1 MCLFVS
7 LSITVARTVCD
18 VLAVIPF
25 PSGEQCW
32 MDPLTPLARA
42 KQDQP
47 SQSPAQLSAIF
58 HGGFSSTPM
67 SLLSSWEVASSTT
80 FRERQPGLHSE
91 LHDNISSH
99 PILVISSSPFFI
111 VDEQL
116 CLHLLGLQKD
126 LCVQSCY
133 REANDHG
140 IIYLYYYGTKEV
152 TLVLEC
158 VPVSHGIF
166 SHVFWPLLLSIF
178 SHLW

>member
-1 MCLFVS
+1 M
-7 LSITVARTVCD
+7 CD

-25 PSGEQCW
+25 SSGEQCW
-32 MDPLTPLARA
+32 MDPLTPLTRA
-42 KQDQP
+42 EQDQP

-58 HGGFSSTPM
+58 HGGFSPTPM

-80 FRERQPGLHSE
+80 FRERQARTSSRIAWQYFLSPH
-91 LHDNISSH
+91 ISH
-99 PILVISSSPFFI
+99 KLIPFFI